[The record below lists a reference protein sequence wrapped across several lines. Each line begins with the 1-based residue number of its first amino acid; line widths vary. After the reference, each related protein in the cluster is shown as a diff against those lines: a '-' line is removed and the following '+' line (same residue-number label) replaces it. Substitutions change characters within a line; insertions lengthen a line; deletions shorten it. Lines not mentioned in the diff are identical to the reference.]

1 MRGEGEQAC
10 KQAGLSRLYGSRDP
24 GAIEVLLKLL
34 VALPTQLIPCMI
46 ALSVALP
53 CAAVRRCACGPWL
66 PKWTVRLEFIV
77 LVCRVATWAARP
89 TIPQLQWVA
98 RQFGGFLSQ
107 VPAGVTVEAVAVND
121 AGVTGEWVRPSAP
134 PLLASVRR
142 LHQQP
147 AEGCLLYIHGGGFFM
162 GTAATARRV
171 ICPLCINAGLP
182 ALSVDYRLAPQHP

>member
-1 MRGEGEQAC
+1 MTGV
-10 KQAGLSRLYGSRDP
+10 SRLYGSRDP

-53 CAAVRRCACGPWL
+53 CAAVRRCAWGPWL
-66 PKWTVRLEFIV
+66 PKWTVRLEFLV
-77 LVCRVATWAARP
+77 LVCRVATWASRP

-98 RQFGGFLSQ
+98 RRFGGLLSR
-107 VPAGVTVEAVAVND
+107 VPAGVTVEAVADND
-121 AGVTGEWVRPSAP
+121 AGVTGEWVT
-134 PLLASVRR
+134 PLLASV
-142 LHQQP
+142 P
-147 AEGCLLYIHGGGFFM
+147 PGVSSSTSAGCLLYIHGGAFFM

-171 ICPLCINAGLP
+171 ICPLCINASLP